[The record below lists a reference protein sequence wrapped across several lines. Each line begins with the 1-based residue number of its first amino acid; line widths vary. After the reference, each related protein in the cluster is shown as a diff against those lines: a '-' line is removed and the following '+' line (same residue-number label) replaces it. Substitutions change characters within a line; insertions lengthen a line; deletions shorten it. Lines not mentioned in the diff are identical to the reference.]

1 MRQLFLSER
10 QVRVRLAEKV
20 REVSSAMMMM
30 MMMMI
35 RRRRQ
40 RRRRIVKITRVVV
53 IPLAGGVKE
62 TKNRAD
68 EEQSALLSPRHDRL
82 FSEIQWRALSLF

>member
-1 MRQLFLSER
+1 
-10 QVRVRLAEKV
+10 LAEKV

-30 MMMMI
+30 MMSS
-35 RRRRQ
+35 RRRQ

-82 FSEIQWRALSLF
+82 FSEIVRALSL